1 MSDASSRL
9 QRRPPQ
15 PRAEDLSDCRTSF
28 AVAELGEGEPWEI
41 AREAAEP
48 EARVIPAS
56 LPHAR
61 VGALAGFLEIV
72 AERGGRVDLH
82 RVAGELHLDVR
93 DLLPLVDAAVLLGW
107 VQVQEGD
114 AILSPEGRSFVEAP
128 VLARKELFRTALQ
141 QRPTLVMRI
150 HAALSGKANRRL
162 SESFFRVS
170 SRSTFS
176 AAEARRQLDTAID
189 WGRYAEPSVSKT
201 TPTSCSSSQSSET
214 APTPTDATAAAH

>member
-1 MSDASSRL
+1 LLGTSLSDASSRL

-28 AVAELGEGEPWEI
+28 AVAGLGEGEPWEI

-162 SESFFRVS
+162 SESFFRGLLEQHFQCGGGS
-170 SRSTFS
+170 P
-176 AAEARRQLDTAID
+176 AARHGDRLGTLRRAFGFEDDTNELFL
-189 WGRYAEPSVSKT
+189 EPV
-201 TPTSCSSSQSSET
+201 E
-214 APTPTDATAAAH
+214 